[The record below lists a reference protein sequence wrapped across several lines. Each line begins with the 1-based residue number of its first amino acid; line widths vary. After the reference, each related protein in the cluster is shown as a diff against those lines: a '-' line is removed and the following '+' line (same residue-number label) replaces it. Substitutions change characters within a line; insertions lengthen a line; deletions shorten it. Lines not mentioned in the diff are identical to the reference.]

1 MRKNQVLLPIA
12 VLILLLTG
20 CPGNG
25 GASHSEGAVYTGGT
39 GAAGSSPSYSA
50 QDLLDLSNDNDIQS
64 MIELITA
71 DENASSASG
80 SPETVEVTFV
90 SSDIGLPEGGRVTL
104 TMTVDGV
111 ETVYR
116 ARADADGKI
125 RFDIPAVPTGSSVT
139 VKMDV
144 ENAAGVVFRSGTE
157 EKTVTDGDSAF
168 ALTLRSL
175 IDRTIE
181 YTESSSD
188 QVDVISS
195 GDETIYLTL
204 KDYTLITPA
213 SHSAFTIRNDYPGT
227 VTTVYVDIQGT
238 VRLTADNHGGFKL
251 CTTSATWGGSIH
263 VIFVSSSSGSLEFSS
278 SYSWIPSMQVEWME
292 EGSFTVMDGCTVS
305 VMESGTAAGRSPY
318 TDWDSF
324 IAAALTDGNQTSMFT
339 ISRD

>member
-1 MRKNQVLLPIA
+1 MPWKRGGVPFRRGCLYRRRGPGSRQHIVFSILNLSNEDEIETIIDLLQA
-12 VLILLLTG
+12 DEM
-20 CPGNG
+20 
-25 GASHSEGAVYTGGT
+25 GASGG
-39 GAAGSSPSYSA
+39 
-50 QDLLDLSNDNDIQS
+50 
-64 MIELITA
+64 
-71 DENASSASG
+71 SG
-80 SPETVEVTFV
+80 SPETVAVTFDA
-90 SSDIGLPEGGRVTL
+90 SDIGLPEGGRVTL
-104 TMTVDGV
+104 RVTVDGA
-111 ETVYR
+111 EKVYR

-157 EKTVTDGDSAF
+157 EKTVKDGDSAF

-181 YTESSSD
+181 YTGSSD
-188 QVDVISS
+188 IQVDVISS
-195 GDETIYLTL
+195 GNETIYLTL
-204 KDYTLITPA
+204 KDYTLTTP
-213 SHSAFTIRNDYPGT
+213 SSSSAFAIRNDYPGT

-238 VRLTADNHGGFKL
+238 VRLTAGNHGGFKL

-305 VMESGTAAGRSPY
+305 VMESGTPAGRSPY
-318 TDWDSF
+318 TDWDAFVS
-324 IAAALTDGNQTSMFT
+324 AALDSSNYSSRFS
-339 ISRD
+339 ISRE